1 MPIDPRRMAIEQ
13 QLAFYFDG
21 LYHSDTQRL
30 RQVFHP
36 QAIYACVV
44 DGQLLHYT
52 MAQYFSIVDQR
63 PSPASR
69 AQVRQDRIVSIEI
82 VGTTAALAR
91 VECAIAPKQFSDILS
106 FVNVEGRWQ
115 IIAKV
120 FEVVLTPKT

>member
-1 MPIDPRRMAIEQ
+1 MNTQSISHLKSIES
-13 QLAFYFDG
+13 QLQLYFDG

-44 DGQLLHYT
+44 DGRLLHYT
-52 MAQYFSIVDQR
+52 MDQYFPIVDQR

-69 AQVRQDRIVSIEI
+69 AERRQDRIIAIELL
-82 VGTTAALAR
+82 GATTAVAR
-91 VECAIAPKQFSDILS
+91 VECAITPKQFQDVLS
-106 FVNVEGRWQ
+106 FLYLDGRWQ

-120 FEVVLTPKT
+120 FEVILM

>member
-1 MPIDPRRMAIEQ
+1 MKHHTISYLNAIES
-13 QLAFYFDG
+13 QLQLYFDG

-44 DGQLLHYT
+44 GGQLLHYT
-52 MAQYFSIVDQR
+52 MDQYFPIVDQR

-69 AQVRQDRIVSIEI
+69 AQPRQDRVISIEI
-82 VGTTAALAR
+82 LGATTAVAR
-91 VECAIAPKQFSDILS
+91 VECAIAPKQFQDVLS
-106 FVNVEGRWQ
+106 FLYLDGRWQ

-120 FEVVLTPKT
+120 FEVSLV

>member
-1 MPIDPRRMAIEQ
+1 MNPHAISHLNAIES
-13 QLAFYFDG
+13 QLQLYFDG

-52 MAQYFSIVDQR
+52 MDQYFPIVDQR

-69 AQVRQDRIVSIEI
+69 AQPRQDRIILIEI
-82 VGTTAALAR
+82 LGATTAVAR
-91 VECAIAPKQFSDILS
+91 VECAIAPKQFQDVLS
-106 FVNVEGRWQ
+106 FLYLDGRWQ

-120 FEVVLTPKT
+120 FEGILV

>member
-1 MPIDPRRMAIEQ
+1 MNPIKISNMSAIES
-13 QLAFYFDG
+13 QLQLYFDG

-30 RQVFHP
+30 RHVFHP

-52 MAQYFSIVDQR
+52 MDQYFPIVDQR

-69 AQVRQDRIVSIEI
+69 AQPRQDRIISIEI
-82 VGTTAALAR
+82 LGATTAVAR
-91 VECAIAPKQFSDILS
+91 IECAIAPKQFQDVLS
-106 FVNVEGRWQ
+106 FLYLDGRWQ

-120 FEVVLTPKT
+120 FEVSLV

>member
-1 MPIDPRRMAIEQ
+1 MNPINISNMNAIES
-13 QLAFYFDG
+13 QLQLYFDG

-52 MAQYFSIVDQR
+52 MDQYFPIVDQR
-63 PSPASR
+63 SSPASR
-69 AQVRQDRIVSIEI
+69 AQPRHDRIISIEI
-82 VGTTAALAR
+82 LGATTAVAR
-91 VECAIAPKQFSDILS
+91 VECAIAPKQFQDVLS
-106 FVNVEGRWQ
+106 FLYLDGRWQ

-120 FEVVLTPKT
+120 FEGILL

>member
-1 MPIDPRRMAIEQ
+1 MNPHAISHLNAIES
-13 QLAFYFDG
+13 QLQLYFDG

-52 MAQYFSIVDQR
+52 MDQYFPIVDQR

-69 AQVRQDRIVSIEI
+69 AQQRQDRVISIEI
-82 VGTTAALAR
+82 LGATTAVAR
-91 VECAIAPKQFSDILS
+91 VECAIAPKQFQDVLS
-106 FVNVEGRWQ
+106 FLYLDGRWQ
-115 IIAKV
+115 IMAKV
-120 FEVVLTPKT
+120 FEGILL

>member
-91 VECAIAPKQFSDILS
+91 VECAITPKQFSDILS

>member
-1 MPIDPRRMAIEQ
+1 MNPIKISNMNAIES
-13 QLAFYFDG
+13 QLQLYFDG

-30 RQVFHP
+30 RRVFHP

-52 MAQYFSIVDQR
+52 MDQYFPIVDQR

-69 AQVRQDRIVSIEI
+69 AEQRQDRIISIEI
-82 VGTTAALAR
+82 LGATTAVAR
-91 VECAIAPKQFSDILS
+91 VECAIAPKQFQDVLS
-106 FVNVEGRWQ
+106 FLYLDGSWQ

-120 FEVVLTPKT
+120 FEGSLV